1 MSSTYITNP
10 ITDLSMDNF
19 LFISDS
25 HLGLAKSCRYA
36 ARIVPIGSFL
46 AGYRDTMRDLTYL
59 CEATEFPGRGLQTVD
74 VRYYGPSFKMP
85 FQTSYEDIN
94 MTFLCRTESYER
106 EFFDDWMTIINPINT
121 YDFNYR
127 NDYAARIEIFQFA
140 DIPDYTDDNPL
151 AQYYFSIEDAYPV
164 LVNAQ
169 PVTWADDQFLRLG
182 VTFTYRNWR
191 RPGRDP
197 ESRGGSANASFTL
210 VEGTVIT

>member
-1 MSSTYITNP
+1 MATTFIRNP
-10 ITDLSMDNF
+10 ITDLTMQDF
-19 LFISDS
+19 LSVTDDQF
-25 HLGLAKSCRYA
+25 GLAKSCRYA
-36 ARIVPIGSFL
+36 ARIVPIGSYITAFNSTL
-46 AGYRDTMRDLTYL
+46 RDLTYL

-94 MTFLCRTESYER
+94 MTFLCRAESYER

-127 NDYAARIEIFQFA
+127 NDYAARIELFQFA
-140 DIPDYTDDNPL
+140 DVPDYSGMDPL

-164 LVNAQ
+164 LVNPQ

-182 VTFTYRNWR
+182 ITFTYRHWR

-197 ESRGGSANASFTL
+197 EPKVGEANASFKL
-210 VEGTVIT
+210 VQGTVI